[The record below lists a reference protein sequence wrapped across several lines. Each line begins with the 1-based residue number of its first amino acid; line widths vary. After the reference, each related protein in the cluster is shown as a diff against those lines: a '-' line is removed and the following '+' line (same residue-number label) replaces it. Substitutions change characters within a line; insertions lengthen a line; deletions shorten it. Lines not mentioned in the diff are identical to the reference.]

1 MEEERSIEFEIIK
14 EPWNKY
20 QLQDNSVLKTRTILK
35 SVRRITGKNE
45 MQYLVDAQVLTV
57 VHADPGLRGDAN
69 PNQISNDEISKNV
82 EIEDMRYDSLAQE
95 SNEYLL
101 DDGTKIKMHTNITS
115 ISRSSLKDGHGDP
128 IYSVL
133 SGNQVWIKPAKL

>member
-1 MEEERSIEFEIIK
+1 MEEGRSIEFEIIK

-35 SVRRITGKNE
+35 SVRRITRKSE

-69 PNQISNDEISKNV
+69 PNQISNDEISRNM

-101 DDGTKIKMHTNITS
+101 DDGTKIKIHPNITS